1 MSMESVAT
9 TLVLNGSRS
18 HIEALLAGI
27 SADDPDTFSAEI
39 KEIEGTWQ
47 LRIKVVGESLGS
59 VRSTVDDLLAC
70 LGALESTLNAIN
82 E

>member
-1 MSMESVAT
+1 MSMESVST
-9 TLVLNGSRS
+9 TLVLDGSRS

-39 KEIEGTWQ
+39 KEIDGMWQ
-47 LRIKVVGESLGS
+47 LRINVVGESLGS
-59 VRSTVDDLLAC
+59 VRATVDDLLAC
-70 LGALESTLNAIN
+70 LGAIESTLNAIN

>member
-1 MSMESVAT
+1 MSMESVST

-39 KEIEGTWQ
+39 KEIDGTCPKNL
-47 LRIKVVGESLGS
+47 LRQ
-59 VRSTVDDLLAC
+59 
-70 LGALESTLNAIN
+70 
-82 E
+82 

>member
-1 MSMESVAT
+1 MERVST

-39 KEIEGTWQ
+39 KENNEGWE
-47 LRIKVVGESLGS
+47 LKIKVEGESLGR

-70 LGALESTLNAIN
+70 LGAIESTLNAIN
-82 E
+82 K